1 MLSSTTVSD
10 GTFSWAQLG
19 WTTELITIRV
29 TRAHEMVDAKSR
41 ILMPATCSLCGKKT
55 DLFTYCPIHNSLL
68 VSIRLEQK
76 EEVDD
81 DDGEQEEEENSYG
94 LVLS

>member
-1 MLSSTTVSD
+1 
-10 GTFSWAQLG
+10 
-19 WTTELITIRV
+19 
-29 TRAHEMVDAKSR
+29 MVDAKSR